1 MSITYAQYQEL
12 QNRLTLLEGGNSQIQ
27 ITQSREQQQLQQQT
41 QTSKAEVS
49 DITARFERLLNY
61 LEAFFN
67 CGNIRMTDL
76 KRVVGAASSTSSNST
91 NSQTT
96 ANESTASSLEIEALR
111 QDIATL
117 NASMKQ
123 QSDRI
128 DALLQTLEH
137 WVNAGSLTFDG
148 LSETVNELTN

>member
-76 KRVVGAASSTSSNST
+76 KRVVGAASSSTNST

>member
-76 KRVVGAASSTSSNST
+76 KRVVGAASSSTNST
-91 NSQTT
+91 NSQTP
-96 ANESTASSLEIEALR
+96 ANQSTASSLEIEALR

>member
-76 KRVVGAASSTSSNST
+76 KRVVGAASSSTTST
-91 NSQTT
+91 NSTT
-96 ANESTASSLEIEALR
+96 PANQSTASSFEIEALR

>member
-76 KRVVGAASSTSSNST
+76 KRVVGAASSSTNST

-96 ANESTASSLEIEALR
+96 ANQSTASSLEIEALR

>member
-76 KRVVGAASSTSSNST
+76 KRVVGAASSSTTST
-91 NSQTT
+91 NSQTP
-96 ANESTASSLEIEALR
+96 ANQSTASSLEIEALR

>member
-76 KRVVGAASSTSSNST
+76 KRVVGAASSSTNST

-96 ANESTASSLEIEALR
+96 ANQSTASSLEIQALR

>member
-27 ITQSREQQQLQQQT
+27 ITQSREQQQLQEQT

-76 KRVVGAASSTSSNST
+76 KRVVGAASSTST
-91 NSQTT
+91 NSQTP
-96 ANESTASSLEIEALR
+96 ANQSTTSNLEIEALR